1 MTAPIRI
8 AAFLAAL
15 AAVFAVAFLSTLLQF
30 PSLCGERGL
39 IPAPRVPSSP
49 VLQSSPIKH
58 RERLSR
64 TSLGKRTRSSSPFV
78 LIRAKRTQITP
89 PDTPVTFYPELPED
103 KVDEGERKL
112 RRSTTEIK
120 ALRHRLKTQ
129 RSRSSLENGLRDV
142 RRVSYAVSVNAAD
155 EDSEDELSFGF

>member
-1 MTAPIRI
+1 M
-8 AAFLAAL
+8 
-15 AAVFAVAFLSTLLQF
+15 
-30 PSLCGERGL
+30 
-39 IPAPRVPSSP
+39 
-49 VLQSSPIKH
+49 
-58 RERLSR
+58 
-64 TSLGKRTRSSSPFV
+64 
-78 LIRAKRTQITP
+78 
-89 PDTPVTFYPELPED
+89 TFYPELPED

-129 RSRSSLENGLRDV
+129 RSRSSLESGLRDV